1 MKRKITALI
10 IILLMTGCTPSFPVN
25 VDPNTPDI
33 SMDETIHTT
42 EGMQSETP
50 RVPLLVPKVSS
61 EIIDDNETPVITTVA
76 PAETPQSPDI
86 TCVLSDYSA
95 KFEGVESSFSSIEYY
110 SESRLLFGKYSVM
123 LIDGI
128 TSMIEFSEENLT
140 IDNIQMQFEDYFR
153 PTALFIV
160 DMDVA
165 DETREILVWE
175 YGTNDWIDNALFSY
189 DGNTVT
195 EVARFIGWAYI
206 DGNGKLV
213 LTNNVDGNVA
223 ARIAYPFITRT
234 YFEYHNGKLEEISVP
249 IKDKMYTFSD
259 SYAYFNFYETPDAP
273 SEEFAHELISSFR
286 NSDEF
291 SVLDYY
297 DRDFAG
303 KRFTILD
310 HSELE
315 VSYRGAWYFV
325 LLEDGRKGIIH
336 WWLAM

>member
-1 MKRKITALI
+1 MKRTITILI
-10 IILLMTGCTPSFPVN
+10 IMLLMAGCTPRVPVN

-33 SMDETIHTT
+33 ATGEIIQPT

-50 RVPLLVPKVSS
+50 RTPLLVPKESS
-61 EIIDDNETPVITTVA
+61 EIIDENETPVITTVA
-76 PAETPQSPDI
+76 PPETAQTPDI

-110 SESRLLFGKYSVM
+110 SESRLLFGEYSVM
-123 LIDGI
+123 LIEGI
-128 TSMIEFSEENLT
+128 TSTIEFSEENLT

-160 DMDVA
+160 DMDIT
-165 DETREILVWE
+165 DGTREVLVWE
-175 YGTNDWIDNALFSY
+175 YGTNDWIDNALYSY

-195 EVARFIGWAYI
+195 EVARFIGWAYV
-206 DGNGKLV
+206 DSYGKMI
-213 LTNNVDGNVA
+213 LTNNVDGNVT
-223 ARIAYPFITRT
+223 ARIADPFITRS
-234 YFEYHNGKLEEISVP
+234 YYEFHNGKLEEFSVP
-249 IKDKMYTFSD
+249 IKDKTFTFSD
-259 SYAYFNFYETPDAP
+259 SYAYFNFYETPEAP
-273 SEEFAHELISSFR
+273 TEEFAHELISSFH

-291 SVLDYY
+291 TVMDYY
-297 DRDFAG
+297 DKDFAG

-310 HSELE
+310 HSEQE
-315 VSYRGAWYFV
+315 ISYRGAWYFV